1 MSVGVPTS
9 VDIVART
16 FNVVLADVSPPCCAA
31 MNVSFFRS
39 SFFRAFSVNQAFHW
53 RPSCSL
59 TMLHVRAAMLRAA
72 REFFQVRGYL
82 EVETPCLSRDIVI
95 DAWLEP
101 IEVRHSGER
110 WFLQTSPEAAMKRL
124 LASGSGSIF
133 QVSRVFR
140 AAERGTRHNPEF
152 TMIEWYGVD
161 TDWHQQI
168 ELTEQLVRTCV
179 AAAAEVTAHDV
190 AANWSAGSFRC
201 TTYAQAFERV
211 FGIDVHAATGAEL
224 LENAR
229 KHQVPLPET
238 CTSEQ
243 RDDLLNAMLAFAIE
257 PELGRSRTSE
267 QSAPEF
273 LCDYP
278 PSQAA
283 LAQTS
288 ETHPRVARRF
298 ELYIDG
304 VELCN
309 GYQEL
314 TDVDELQRREDV
326 QNAVRSESE
335 LKTLPGAPTMAAAM
349 KSGLPNCSGVALGFD
364 RLVMIATGSKLI
376 TDVLPFP
383 ADRA

>member
-1 MSVGVPTS
+1 MSLRDRLSSATATVEMPLLACEMPLIESLV
-9 VDIVART
+9 VEQ
-16 FNVVLADVSPPCCAA
+16 NVK
-31 MNVSFFRS
+31 MNH
-39 SFFRAFSVNQAFHW
+39 AVNWQ
-53 RPSCSL
+53 PSCTL
-59 TMLHVRAAMLRAA
+59 AMLQVRATMLRAA
-72 REFFQVRGYL
+72 REFFRERGYL

-101 IEVRHSGER
+101 IEVQHSGES

-124 LASGSGSIF
+124 LAAGSGSIF

-140 AAERGTRHNPEF
+140 AAESGTRHNPEF
-152 TMIEWYGVD
+152 TIIEWYGVE
-161 TDWHQQI
+161 TDWCQQM

-179 AAAAEVTAHDV
+179 AAAADIVSNNPATVWSPKPFAH
-190 AANWSAGSFRC
+190 
-201 TTYAQAFERV
+201 TTYAQAFDRV
-211 FGIDVHAATGAEL
+211 FKIDVHAASGDDL
-224 LENAR
+224 LTVAHE
-229 KHQVPLPET
+229 HHVPVPES
-238 CTSEQ
+238 CTPDQ

-257 PELGRSRTSE
+257 PDLGRCRSSGE
-267 QSAPEF
+267 SAPEF

-288 ETHPRVARRF
+288 ETSPKVARRF

-304 VELCN
+304 IELCN

-314 TDVDELQRREDV
+314 IDVAELQRRDAL
-326 QNAVRSESE
+326 QNVVRSNSE
-335 LKTLPGAPTMAAAM
+335 LKTLPGAPAMVAAM

-364 RLVMIATGSKLI
+364 RLVMIATGSRQI
-376 TDVLPFP
+376 SEVLAFP

>member
-1 MSVGVPTS
+1 MNQE
-9 VDIVART
+9 
-16 FNVVLADVSPPCCAA
+16 FN
-31 MNVSFFRS
+31 
-39 SFFRAFSVNQAFHW
+39 W

-59 TMLHVRAAMLRAA
+59 RMLHARAAMLKAA
-72 REFFQVRGYL
+72 REFFQLQGYL

-124 LASGSGSIF
+124 LAAGSGSIF

-140 AAERGTRHNPEF
+140 AAESGTRHNPEF

-168 ELTEQLVRTCV
+168 ELTEQLVRACV
-179 AAAAEVTAHDV
+179 AAAAEVTAKDL
-190 AANWSAGSFRC
+190 AADWAAGDFRC

-211 FGIDVHAATGAEL
+211 FGIDVHAATGTKL
-224 LENAR
+224 LEIAR
-229 KHQVPLPET
+229 KHQIPLPET
-238 CTSEQ
+238 CSSDQ

-257 PELGRSRTSE
+257 PDLGRSRTSE

-288 ETHPRVARRF
+288 ETHPGVARRF

-304 VELCN
+304 IELCN

-314 TDVDELQRREDV
+314 TDVDELQRREDA

-335 LKTLPGAPTMAAAM
+335 LKTLPGAPAMAAAM

-364 RLVMIATGSKLI
+364 RLVMIATGSKQI
-376 TDVLPFP
+376 KDVLPFP

>member
-1 MSVGVPTS
+1 
-9 VDIVART
+9 
-16 FNVVLADVSPPCCAA
+16 
-31 MNVSFFRS
+31 
-39 SFFRAFSVNQAFHW
+39 
-53 RPSCSL
+53 
-59 TMLHVRAAMLRAA
+59 MLQVRAAMLRAV
-72 REFFQVRGYL
+72 RDFFRQRGYL

-101 IEVRHSGER
+101 IEVQHSGER

-124 LASGSGSIF
+124 LAAGSGSIF

-140 AAERGTRHNPEF
+140 AAESGTRHNPEF
-152 TMIEWYGVD
+152 TMIEWYGVE
-161 TDWHQQI
+161 TDWYQQM

-179 AAAAEVTAHDV
+179 AAAAKIVSNNSATVWDQMPFAH
-190 AANWSAGSFRC
+190 
-201 TTYAQAFERV
+201 TTYAQAFQQV
-211 FGIDVHAATGAEL
+211 FNIDVHSASGAEL
-224 LENAR
+224 LAVAQQHR
-229 KHQVPLPET
+229 VPVPESVT
-238 CTSEQ
+238 PGQ

-257 PELGRSRTSE
+257 PDLGRCKSSG

-288 ETHPRVARRF
+288 ETNPKVARRF

-304 VELCN
+304 IELCN

-314 TDVDELQRREDV
+314 TDVTELQRREV
-326 QNAVRSESE
+326 LQNVVRGDSA
-335 LKTLPGAPTMAAAM
+335 LKALPGAPAMAAAM

-364 RLVMIATGSKLI
+364 RLVMIATGSRQI
-376 TDVLPFP
+376 SEVLAFP

>member
-1 MSVGVPTS
+1 MNNS
-9 VDIVART
+9 
-16 FNVVLADVSPPCCAA
+16 FN
-31 MNVSFFRS
+31 
-39 SFFRAFSVNQAFHW
+39 W

-59 TMLHVRAAMLRAA
+59 TMLHVRAAMQRAA
-72 REFFQVRGYL
+72 REFFQRRGYL

-124 LASGSGSIF
+124 LAAGSGSIF
-133 QVSRVFR
+133 QISRVFR
-140 AAERGTRHNPEF
+140 AAESGTRHNPEF

-168 ELTEQLVRTCV
+168 ELTEQLVRACV
-179 AAAAEVTAHDV
+179 AAAAEITSHDV
-190 AANWSAGSFRC
+190 SASWAAGPFAR

-211 FGIDVHAATGAEL
+211 FKIDVNAATGSDL
-224 LENAR
+224 LAVAR
-229 KHQVPLPET
+229 KYQVPVPET
-238 CTSEQ
+238 CTSDQ
-243 RDDLLNAMLAFAIE
+243 RDDLLNSMLAFAIE
-257 PELGRSRTSE
+257 PDLGRCRTSG

-288 ETHPRVARRF
+288 ETHPKVARRF
-298 ELYIDG
+298 ELYIDSL
-304 VELCN
+304 ELCN

-314 TDVDELQRREDV
+314 TDVDELHRRENV
-326 QNAVRSESE
+326 QNAARSDSE
-335 LKTLPGAPTMAAAM
+335 LGILPGAPAMAAAM

-364 RLVMIATGSKLI
+364 RLVMIVTQSKLI
-376 TDVLPFP
+376 TDVLAFP

>member
-1 MSVGVPTS
+1 MSH
-9 VDIVART
+9 IV
-16 FNVVLADVSPPCCAA
+16 N
-31 MNVSFFRS
+31 
-39 SFFRAFSVNQAFHW
+39 W
-53 RPSCSL
+53 RPSCSQM
-59 TMLHVRAAMLRAA
+59 MLHVRAAMLRAV
-72 REFFQVRGYL
+72 RDFFHQRGYL

-124 LASGSGSIF
+124 VASGSGSIF

-140 AAERGTRHNPEF
+140 AAESGSRHNPEF
-152 TMIEWYGVD
+152 TMIEWYGVS
-161 TDWHQQI
+161 TDWNHQM

-179 AAAAEVTAHDV
+179 AAAAAILTYDPASIWG
-190 AANWSAGSFRC
+190 AAPFAR
-201 TTYAQAFERV
+201 TTYAQVFQRV
-211 FGIDVHAATGAEL
+211 FRIDTHTASGGEL
-224 LENAR
+224 LAVAKE
-229 KHQVPLPET
+229 HHVPIPES
-238 CTSEQ
+238 CTSDQ
-243 RDDLLNAMLAFAIE
+243 RDDLLNALLAFAIE
-257 PELGRSRTSE
+257 PDLGRSRTSG

-288 ETHPRVARRF
+288 ESSPKVARRF

-304 VELCN
+304 IELCN

-314 TDVDELQRREDV
+314 TDVVELQRRDAK
-326 QNAVRSESE
+326 QNAVRSGSDME
-335 LKTLPGAPTMAAAM
+335 TLPGAPALAAAM
-349 KSGLPNCSGVALGFD
+349 RSGLPACSGVALGFD
-364 RLVMIATGSKLI
+364 RLVMIATGATQISE
-376 TDVLPFP
+376 VLAFP

>member
-1 MSVGVPTS
+1 
-9 VDIVART
+9 
-16 FNVVLADVSPPCCAA
+16 
-31 MNVSFFRS
+31 
-39 SFFRAFSVNQAFHW
+39 
-53 RPSCSL
+53 
-59 TMLHVRAAMLRAA
+59 MLQVRAAMLRAA
-72 REFFQVRGYL
+72 RDFFRDRGYL

-101 IEVRHSGER
+101 IEVQHSGER

-124 LASGSGSIF
+124 LAAGSGSIF

-140 AAERGTRHNPEF
+140 AAESGTRHNPEF
-152 TMIEWYGVD
+152 TMIEWYGVE
-161 TDWHQQI
+161 TDWYQQM

-179 AAAAEVTAHDV
+179 AAAAEIFANNPGTVWDQKPFAH
-190 AANWSAGSFRC
+190 

-211 FGIDVHAATGAEL
+211 FLINVHAASGAEL
-224 LENAR
+224 LAVAQKN
-229 KHQVPLPET
+229 HVPLPESVT
-238 CTSEQ
+238 PDQ

-257 PELGRSRTSE
+257 PDLGRCKSSR

-288 ETHPRVARRF
+288 ETNPKVARRF

-304 VELCN
+304 IELCN

-314 TDVDELQRREDV
+314 TDVTELQRRDAL
-326 QNAVRSESE
+326 QNVVRGDSD
-335 LKTLPGAPTMAAAM
+335 LKALPGAPAMAAAM

-364 RLVMIATGSKLI
+364 RLVMIATGSRQI
-376 TDVLPFP
+376 SEVLAFP

>member
-1 MSVGVPTS
+1 
-9 VDIVART
+9 
-16 FNVVLADVSPPCCAA
+16 
-31 MNVSFFRS
+31 MNH
-39 SFFRAFSVNQAFHW
+39 AFHW

-72 REFFQVRGYL
+72 RDFFRLRGYL

-101 IEVRHSGER
+101 IEVRHSGEQ

-124 LASGSGSIF
+124 LAAGSGSIF
-133 QVSRVFR
+133 QISRVFR
-140 AAERGTRHNPEF
+140 AAESGTRHNPEF

-161 TDWHQQI
+161 SDWHQQI
-168 ELTEQLVRTCV
+168 ELTEQLVRVCV
-179 AAAAEVTAHDV
+179 AAASEITAQDLSASWPAE
-190 AANWSAGSFRC
+190 SFAC

-211 FGIDVHAATGAEL
+211 FKIDVHAATGPEL
-224 LENAR
+224 LAVAR
-229 KHQVPLPET
+229 KHQIPVPET
-238 CTSEQ
+238 CTSDHS
-243 RDDLLNAMLAFAIE
+243 DDLLNAMLAFAIE
-257 PELGRSRTSE
+257 PNLGRSRTLE

-288 ETHPRVARRF
+288 ETHPKVARRF

-304 VELCN
+304 IELCN

-326 QNAVRSESE
+326 QNAVRSDSE
-335 LKTLPGAPTMAAAM
+335 LKTLPGAPAMAAAM

-376 TDVLPFP
+376 TDVLAFP